1 MQSKRLFSILLAASS
16 FTTLVRAASAQP
28 VGQNDHVHIERL
40 AEQYLYDRANRITV
54 NGAGAQ
60 AARLTSVP
68 TTAALSARLGSDAAK
83 LDQRREALRQ
93 VNGGY
98 SHAEVGIEVTGT
110 GVQGERVTLHVV
122 ERTKLFYPS
131 RPKGAPEAEEYA
143 LARDL
148 DFVRGNGGWLL
159 SATTIDEAADA
170 LLPVTEFWDDA
181 AVTAAAPPP
190 GRQPSSTERLPV
202 SREARSSKMVPE
214 AAVALGSYNYAAM
227 VTYAV
232 AYWDT
237 YNSSYRE
244 YTNDCTNFISQI
256 MSAGGWTY
264 VGSGI
269 LDRADNSKWY
279 YGSFTSTTSY
289 TWAGAE
295 NWYWF
300 ATGSTRTTVIPNIW
314 NLALA
319 DVLQA
324 DWDADGN
331 ISHSMFVTSLD
342 LTGEIYLTYHTTD
355 TFGKK
360 LSTLLAQNSA
370 AWWYAHR
377 T

>member
-1 MQSKRLFSILLAASS
+1 MQSKELLSILLAASS
-16 FTTLVRAASAQP
+16 LTTLVRAASAQP
-28 VGQNDHVHIERL
+28 VGQNDYVHVERL
-40 AEQYLYDRANRITV
+40 AERYLYDRATRITV

-98 SHAEVGIEVTGT
+98 SHADVDIEVMGID
-110 GVQGERVTLHVV
+110 VQGERVTLHVV

-170 LLPVTEFWDDA
+170 LLPVTEFWDDG
-181 AVTAAAPPP
+181 AVTTTTLPP
-190 GRQPSSTERLPV
+190 GLQPSSTERLPV

-214 AAVALGSYNYAAM
+214 TAVALGSYNYAAM

-237 YNSSYRE
+237 YNSSYRA
-244 YTNDCTNFISQI
+244 YDNDCTNFISQI

-269 LDRADNSKWY
+269 FDRTNNGKWF
-279 YGSFTSTTSY
+279 YGSWTSTTSY

-300 ATGSTRTTVIPNIW
+300 ATGSMRTTVIPNIW

-324 DWDADGN
+324 DWDANGN
-331 ISHSMFVTSLD
+331 INHSMFVTSLD
-342 LTGEIYLTYHTTD
+342 ITGEVYLTYHSVD
-355 TFGKK
+355 TFAKK
-360 LSTLLAQNSA
+360 LSTLLAQNSS
-370 AWWYAHR
+370 AWWYGHR